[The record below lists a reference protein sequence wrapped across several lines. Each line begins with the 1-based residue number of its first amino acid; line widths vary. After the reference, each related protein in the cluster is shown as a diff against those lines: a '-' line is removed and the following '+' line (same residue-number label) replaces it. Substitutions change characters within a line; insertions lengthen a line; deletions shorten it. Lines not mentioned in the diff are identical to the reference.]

1 MVVDPKEICVF
12 KKGSSF
18 YIFLGCYY
26 ISLVGEEIKSLTDI
40 MACSLNHVFS
50 VFGSNETILSCGRK
64 RSLSFSP
71 SVRGIQFSDSG
82 KKEFMGKSLEMLDKK
97 GFKNWNARASGHT
110 PVQV

>member
-1 MVVDPKEICVF
+1 MVDPKEICVF

-50 VFGSNETILSCGRK
+50 VSGSNEKILSCGRK

-97 GFKNWNARASGHT
+97 GFKNWNARTSGHT

>member
-1 MVVDPKEICVF
+1 MVVPEEICVF

-26 ISLVGEEIKSLTDI
+26 ISLAGEEIKSLTD

-50 VFGSNETILSCGRK
+50 VSGSNETILSCGRK

-71 SVRGIQFSDSG
+71 SVRGIQFSDTG
-82 KKEFMGKSLEMLDKK
+82 KKEFMGKSLEMLDQK
-97 GFKNWNARASGHT
+97 GFKNWNARASGVS